1 MRIYSVFRLVSL
13 FSLWKP
19 ASLEGWQIPHA
30 TAFLAVGKSL
40 MKSARVC
47 RRLYRLWSSWGHPW
61 APWVPLE
68 CPSYSNDRASIAV
81 RETLIKALSAKH
93 YTATIGRGFW
103 SPKGATPSRWDSLRS
118 WRLPLS

>member
-1 MRIYSVFRLVSL
+1 MRIFRL
-13 FSLWKP
+13 FSLCAPPGRKP
-19 ASLEGWQIPHA
+19 ASLEGRPISRETAHA
-30 TAFLAVGKSL
+30 AVGKSL

-81 RETLIKALSAKH
+81 LETLIKALSAKH
-93 YTATIGRGFW
+93 YTATIGRVYLESQRGD
-103 SPKGATPSRWDSLRS
+103 A
-118 WRLPLS
+118 

>member
-1 MRIYSVFRLVSL
+1 VRIFRL
-13 FSLWKP
+13 FSLCAPPGRKP

-47 RRLYRLWSSWGHPW
+47 RRLYRSWSSWGHPW

-81 RETLIKALSAKH
+81 REAPIKALSAKH
-93 YTATIGRGFW
+93 YTATIGRVYLESQRGD
-103 SPKGATPSRWDSLRS
+103 A
-118 WRLPLS
+118 